1 MGSSIASR
9 TARACRTYRDAR
21 HPACEVGWLVPVEL
35 NGPLEV
41 HHILGRGRKPEY
53 DHWSN
58 LILVRQSAH
67 QWGHRQHPAQFEV
80 ACIYAKWQ
88 RSLKILDGSWYYWN
102 PSVLDVLCGG
112 GGIAGRIE
120 GILLPKVIGSDF
132 ERYAVELI
140 DSLNADKETE

>member
-21 HPACEVGWLVPVEL
+21 HSACEVGHLVPADA

-67 QWGHRQHPAQFEV
+67 QWGHRLHPAQFEV
-80 ACIYAKWQ
+80 ACLYAKWQ
-88 RSLKILDGSWYYWN
+88 RSIKIVDGSWYYWN

-120 GILLPKVIGSDF
+120 GILLPKVVGSDF

-140 DSLNADKETE
+140 RVLTTGKETE